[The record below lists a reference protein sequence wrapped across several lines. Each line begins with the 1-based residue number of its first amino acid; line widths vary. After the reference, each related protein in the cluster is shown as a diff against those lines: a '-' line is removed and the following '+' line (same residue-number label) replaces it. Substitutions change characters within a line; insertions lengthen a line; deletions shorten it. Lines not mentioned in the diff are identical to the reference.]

1 MNIELRKYYVISKWD
16 NKQLIEMETRN
27 TDNELF
33 DQCVAFPFILES
45 LFDFKLEA
53 SGSRVQ

>member
-45 LFDFKLEA
+45 LSLKLEA

>member
-1 MNIELRKYYVISKWD
+1 MNIELWKYYVISKWD

-45 LFDFKLEA
+45 LSLKLEA
-53 SGSRVQ
+53 NGGRVQ